1 MPNMVGK
8 VRANYHPALSQMF
21 QLNVTL
27 TESQSGDLS
36 RLSIHTYAPSV
47 KKYDSDAHFDNYMM
61 LIN

>member
-1 MPNMVGK
+1 MW
-8 VRANYHPALSQMF
+8 ANYHPALSQMF